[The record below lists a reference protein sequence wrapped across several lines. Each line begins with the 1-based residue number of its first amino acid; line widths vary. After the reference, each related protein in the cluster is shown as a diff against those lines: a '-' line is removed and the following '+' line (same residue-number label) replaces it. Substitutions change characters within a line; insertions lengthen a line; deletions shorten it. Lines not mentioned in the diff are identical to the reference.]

1 MRNTRQKEL
10 VREIVNNS
18 CEHLTAY
25 QIYDISRKTIDNI
38 SLGTVYRILK
48 ELSENDRIIKIS
60 DKEINMDRYDNKKCR
75 HNHFIC
81 DYCHK
86 IIDIFEDVNFD
97 IMKSDMFVINDYE
110 IKYTGICS
118 NCLGKEGK
126 NNGIKK

>member
-10 VREIVNNS
+10 VLDIVNNS

-25 QIYDISRKTIDNI
+25 QIYDIARKTIDNI

-48 ELSENDRIIKIS
+48 ELSENDKIIKIS
-60 DKEINMDRYDNKKCR
+60 DKKINMDRYDNKKCR

-81 DYCHK
+81 DCCHK

-97 IMKSDMFVINDYE
+97 IMKMNFF
-110 IKYTGICS
+110 
-118 NCLGKEGK
+118 LK
-126 NNGIKK
+126 NGNKMKDILLFL